1 MLDSYKELKPILYG
15 EHAVKHL
22 YFEKEAGRM
31 CFQMHWHDRVELLY
45 ITAGELVV
53 HLDDSQ
59 AEVSAGQVAVFC
71 PRMLHG
77 GFAGENGVT
86 FHAIMFD
93 LDNFY
98 NKTPASEKYLAG
110 LLRNEVYFQTVTAN
124 EYITKVVK
132 QLVERLTV
140 KDEENPLLV
149 IGLIYEIVGNLYQFG
164 KESIKPIQKIGE
176 NFRNVL
182 EYINTHFTEDISTK
196 SLSQR
201 FGYNETYFCRRFK
214 EVTGIT
220 LMKYIQILRMEL
232 AQKLLKNTEKGVAEI
247 ALECGFTDISY
258 FSNCFKRQ
266 VGLAPKEFRK
276 VHG

>member
-1 MLDSYKELKPILYG
+1 MLDSYKELTPVLYG

-45 ITAGELVV
+45 VTCGKLEV
-53 HLDDSQ
+53 HLDDRQ
-59 AEVSAGQVAVFC
+59 VEILAGQVAVIG

-77 GFAGENGVT
+77 GFAGEAGVKFYT
-86 FHAIMFD
+86 IMFD
-93 LDNFY
+93 IEKFY
-98 NKTPASEKYLAG
+98 NQTVASEKYLTG
-110 LLRNEVYFQTVTAN
+110 FFRNEVCFKPVTEN
-124 EYITKVVK
+124 QYVTEQVK
-132 QLVERLTV
+132 H
-140 KDEENPLLV
+140 
-149 IGLIYEIVGNLYQFG
+149 LIMYRFCT
-164 KESIKPIQKIGE
+164 ESIKPVQKISE

-182 EYINTHFTEDISTK
+182 EYINNHFTEDISTQ

-220 LMKYIQILRMEL
+220 LMKYIQILRIEL
-232 AQKLLKNTEKGVAEI
+232 AQKLLKNTEKGIAEI

-266 VGLAPKEFRK
+266 VGLAPKEFRDCI
-276 VHG
+276 G

>member
-1 MLDSYKELKPILYG
+1 MLDSYKELTPVLYG

-45 ITAGELVV
+45 VTCGKLEV
-53 HLDDSQ
+53 HLDDRQ
-59 AEVSAGQVAVFC
+59 VEILAGQVAVFC

-77 GFAGENGVT
+77 GFAGENGVK
-86 FHAIMFD
+86 FHTIMFD

-98 NKTPASEKYLAG
+98 NKTPASEKYLDG
-110 LLRNEVYFQTVTAN
+110 LFRNEVCFQTVTTN
-124 EYITKVVK
+124 EHITEAVK
-132 QLVERLTV
+132 QLIKRLTA
-140 KDEENPLLV
+140 KDEENPLFVVGLV
-149 IGLIYEIVGNLYQFG
+149 YDIVGNLYQFCR
-164 KESIKPIQKIGE
+164 ESIKPIQKISE

-182 EYINTHFTEDISTK
+182 EFVNNHFTEDISTQ

-220 LMKYIQILRMEL
+220 LMKYIQILRIEL
-232 AQKLLKNTEKGVAEI
+232 AQKLLKNTEKGIAEI

-276 VHG
+276 M

>member
-1 MLDSYKELKPILYG
+1 MLDSYKELTPVLYG

-45 ITAGELVV
+45 VTCGKLEV
-53 HLDDSQ
+53 HLDDRQ
-59 AEVSAGQVAVFC
+59 VEILAGQVAVIG

-77 GFAGENGVT
+77 GFAGEAGVKFYT
-86 FHAIMFD
+86 IMFD
-93 LDNFY
+93 IEKFY
-98 NKTPASEKYLAG
+98 NQTVASEKYLTG
-110 LLRNEVYFQTVTAN
+110 FFRNEVCFKPVTEN
-124 EYITKVVK
+124 QYVTEQVKHLIMILTTKE
-132 QLVERLTV
+132 Q
-140 KDEENPLLV
+140 ENPLVVMGLV
-149 IGLIYEIVGNLYQFG
+149 YGIIGNLYRFCT
-164 KESIKPIQKIGE
+164 ESIKPVQKISE

-182 EYINTHFTEDISTK
+182 EFVNNHFTEDISTQ

-220 LMKYIQILRMEL
+220 LMKYIQILRIEL
-232 AQKLLKNTEKGVAEI
+232 AQKLLKNTEKGIAEI

-266 VGLAPKEFRK
+266 VGLAPKEFRDCI
-276 VHG
+276 G